1 MGFQHPTT
9 SPESPSLGRDKASYL
24 AHWKPSLHSI
34 CQTQLELELPKM
46 KPEDVHAKLEEGR
59 RHLHFIIGLYRL
71 QVDQGRHF
79 LHEHPQ
85 SAMSWKDDWM
95 QDLLRHPRVKT
106 TVSDQCEY
114 GLVTWTNDG
123 GIAAAKKPTRWAT
136 TSDQMIQR
144 LSKRCSGKHRHE
156 PLLAGRAAHAAFYHL
171 PRITEILRG
180 VRDTSE
186 I

>member
-79 LHEHPQ
+79 LHEHPE
-85 SAMSWKDDWM
+85 SASSWADPWM
-95 QDLLRHPRVKT
+95 VQLLQHPRVKS
-106 TVSDQCEY
+106 VVQDQCEY
-114 GLVTWTNDG
+114 GLVTRDSQG
-123 GIAAAKKPTRWAT
+123 KLVAAKKPTRWAT
-136 TSDQMIQR
+136 TSEHMVRRRPQR
-144 LSKRCSGKHRHE
+144 S
-156 PLLAGRAAHAAFYHL
+156 
-171 PRITEILRG
+171 T
-180 VRDTSE
+180 
-186 I
+186 